1 MIFANP
7 LWLITLIPLLILIIF
22 QSRYNLISTI
32 KFSDVSIFRKIETRS
47 TKYLSQSSRYLRYL
61 ILFLVIITLARP
73 QLVNIEKEILNKG
86 IDIMMVLDTSG
97 SMAAEDFQ
105 PKNRLQVAKET
116 MKEFI
121 SKRSSDRIGL
131 VIFGSDAYTQAPL
144 SMDYKIIGNLF
155 DSIELSMAGDGTAIG
170 MAIATGLNR
179 LKSSNSKSKIMV
191 LLTDGENNSGEIDP
205 IRASELAR
213 DIGVKIYTIGIG
225 KEGGAKIPYYHP
237 LYGKVYSDTLTYLD
251 EQTLKTIAD
260 NTKGNY
266 FRATDSDSLK
276 LIYERINVLEKT
288 EIKSK
293 NYINYYDYFP
303 TLLSLIALLLLVELI
318 LFNILVVVI
327 P

>member
-251 EQTLKTIAD
+251 EETLKTIAN
-260 NTKGNY
+260 NTNGNY

>member
-7 LWLITLIPLLILIIF
+7 LWLLTLIPLLILIIF

-251 EQTLKTIAD
+251 EETLKTIAN

>member
-7 LWLITLIPLLILIIF
+7 LWLLALIPLLILIIF

-251 EQTLKTIAD
+251 EETLKTIAN

>member
-7 LWLITLIPLLILIIF
+7 LWLLTLIPLLILIIF

>member
-7 LWLITLIPLLILIIF
+7 LWLLTLIPLLILIIF

-251 EQTLKTIAD
+251 EETLKTIAN

-303 TLLSLIALLLLVELI
+303 TLLSLIAILLLVELI

>member
-7 LWLITLIPLLILIIF
+7 FWLLCVIPLILLIF
-22 QSRYNLISTI
+22 HQSRHDSISTL
-32 KFSDVSIFRKIETRS
+32 KFSDVSIFRKIENRS
-47 TKYLSQSSRYLRYL
+47 TKYLSLSSRFLRYF

-73 QLVNIEKEILNKG
+73 QLVNVEKEILNKG

-105 PKNRLQVAKET
+105 PKNRLQVAKDT

-121 SKRSSDRIGL
+121 SKRVSDRIGL

-179 LKSSNSKSKIMV
+179 LKSSTSKSKIMV
-191 LLTDGENNSGEIDP
+191 LLTDGENNAGEIDP
-205 IRASELAR
+205 IRASKLAK

-225 KEGGAKIPYYHP
+225 KEGGAQIPYYHP
-237 LYGKVYSDTLTYLD
+237 LYGKVYSDVLTYLD
-251 EQTLKTIAD
+251 EKTLKTIAN
-260 NTKGNY
+260 NTNGSY
-266 FRATDSDSLK
+266 FRATDTDSLK
-276 LIYERINVLEKT
+276 DIYDRIDTLEKT
-288 EIKSK
+288 DIKTK
-293 NYINYYDYFP
+293 NYVNYFDYFP
-303 TLLSLIALLLLVELI
+303 FLLHLIAILILFELI
-318 LFNILVVVI
+318 LFNILFVVI

>member
-1 MIFANP
+1 
-7 LWLITLIPLLILIIF
+7 
-22 QSRYNLISTI
+22 
-32 KFSDVSIFRKIETRS
+32 
-47 TKYLSQSSRYLRYL
+47 
-61 ILFLVIITLARP
+61 
-73 QLVNIEKEILNKG
+73 
-86 IDIMMVLDTSG
+86 
-97 SMAAEDFQ
+97 
-105 PKNRLQVAKET
+105 
-116 MKEFI
+116 
-121 SKRSSDRIGL
+121 
-131 VIFGSDAYTQAPL
+131 
-144 SMDYKIIGNLF
+144 MDYKIIGNLF

-179 LKSSNSKSKIMV
+179 LKSSDSKSKIMV

-213 DIGVKIYTIGIG
+213 DIGVKIYSIGIG

-251 EQTLKTIAD
+251 EQTLKTIAN

-318 LFNILVVVI
+318 LFNILFVVI

>member
-7 LWLITLIPLLILIIF
+7 LWLLTLIPLLILIIF
-22 QSRYNLISTI
+22 QSRYNSISTI

-105 PKNRLQVAKET
+105 PKNRFQVAKET

-179 LKSSNSKSKIMV
+179 LKSSDSKSKIMV

-251 EQTLKTIAD
+251 EQTLKTIAN

-318 LFNILVVVI
+318 LFNILFVVI